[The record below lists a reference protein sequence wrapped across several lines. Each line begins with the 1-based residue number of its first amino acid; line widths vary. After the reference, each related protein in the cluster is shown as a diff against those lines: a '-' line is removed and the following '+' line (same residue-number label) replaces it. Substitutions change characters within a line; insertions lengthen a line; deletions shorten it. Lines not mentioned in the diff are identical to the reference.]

1 MLRYSASAS
10 VAVNTSAAT
19 RNAALGLVTGSTKTL
34 QLYEAIL
41 GCNAAVVDA
50 QVLAELS
57 GSSTSITTGTGI
69 TPAKLDSGNP
79 ASTLTVSSQP
89 TGFTANTQPYV
100 GIAFNTR
107 ATVRWAAVDPDSRIV
122 VPAGGGTTGN
132 LVVFNSQPGTVTGI
146 TIDHQVS
153 WAE

>member
-1 MLRYSASAS
+1 MLRYGASAT
-10 VAVNTSAAT
+10 VAVSTSAAT
-19 RNAALGLVTGSTKTL
+19 RAAALGLVSGSTKTI
-34 QLYEAIL
+34 QLYEAVF

-57 GSSTSITTGTGI
+57 GSSTSITTGAAI

-79 ASTLTVSSQP
+79 SSTLTVSSQP

-100 GIAFNTR
+100 AVPFNTR

-122 VPAGGGTTGN
+122 VPAGGGTAGN
-132 LVVFNSQPGTVTGI
+132 IVVYNQQPGTVTAI
-146 TIDHQVS
+146 SLDHYVA